1 MPVDRRCNRLNDST
15 GDVSFARCLS
25 DLSLL
30 LIGKLNYILIAKT
43 LQIIGLYNGLEDREA
58 VLDVS
63 KVVIPV
69 DVNSM
74 DFNLVSRASDIDQI
88 V

>member
-1 MPVDRRCNRLNDST
+1 MNDFV
-15 GDVSFARCLS
+15 GDVSFTRCLS

-30 LIGKLNYILIAKT
+30 LIGKLNYVLIAKT
-43 LQIIGLYNGLEDREA
+43 LQVIGLYNGLEDREA

-69 DVNSM
+69 DIDSM
-74 DFNLVSRASDIDQI
+74 DFSLVSRASNINQI
-88 V
+88 M

>member
-1 MPVDRRCNRLNDST
+1 MNDFV
-15 GDVSFARCLS
+15 GDVSFTRCLS

-30 LIGKLNYILIAKT
+30 LIGKLNYVLIAKT
-43 LQIIGLYNGLEDREA
+43 LQVIGLYNGLEDREA

-69 DVNSM
+69 DIDSM
-74 DFNLVSRASDIDQI
+74 DFNLVSRASNINQI
-88 V
+88 M